1 VKRPENGA
9 KGREM
14 TMTTMTTSREATE
27 RTQPA
32 RRGMAPE
39 PLTNGAPEDPAGP
52 PRQSLHL
59 TAVEVEVMLCF
70 ALSSPLHYGPV
81 EDGLCDKLRRHL
93 RNLYSRGSAHADL

>member
-1 VKRPENGA
+1 
-9 KGREM
+9 
-14 TMTTMTTSREATE
+14 MTTMTTSRETTG

-32 RRGMAPE
+32 CRGMAPE
-39 PLTNGAPEDPAGP
+39 PLTDGAPEDPTGP

-59 TAVEVEVMLCF
+59 TAAEVEVMLCF

-93 RNLYSRGSAHADL
+93 RGLYSQGNAPAAEL